1 MPLSVPTVFTN
12 ANLTRGICQVY
23 PSGDIWVGGIG
34 YVWRYR
40 SNGTSLNFSLGTAQ
54 IGGICW
60 DGSYLW
66 AAETNVGSGAKV
78 WKIHPVT
85 GPVAGYVVPNASGS
99 ICLGGDGNLWCTTEW
114 AAGTTTWQGV
124 TALTPLGTIA
134 HTYTVTSG
142 NSALTA
148 SNSHGIT
155 TDNLG
160 IYVWVVYGGFPNVY
174 RVTQATGAVTSY
186 TLSSPSSLPA
196 GIMRDGSNYY
206 IADQNL
212 AAWKVTSAGV
222 RTRWAT
228 VSGGGGSL
236 FAEPNGICAAA
247 DGNYYTCT
255 ADGYVY
261 RIDPTTGEFTEVCYL
276 AHYAFGIP
284 LDICAGPPVGVPGA
298 VYVGALTVPTSYP
311 TVWTVAPG
319 YAMQVPLI
327 G

>member
-12 ANLTRGICQVY
+12 PNLTRGICQVF
-23 PSGDIWVGGIG
+23 PSGDIWVGGDG

-40 SNGTSLNFSLGTAQ
+40 STGTSLNFSLGTAQ

-66 AAETNVGSGAKV
+66 AAETNVGSRARV

-85 GPVAGYVVPNASGS
+85 GLVARYVVPNASGS
-99 ICLGGDGNLWCTTEW
+99 ICLGGDGNLWCTTD
-114 AAGTTTWQGV
+114 QGV

-134 HTYTVTSG
+134 HTYTFTSG
-142 NSALTA
+142 ITA

-155 TDNLG
+155 SETTPT
-160 IYVWVVYGGFPNVY
+160 YVYVVYGGFQDAYKVAMSSGV
-174 RVTQATGAVTSY
+174 VTTWPLSGTSVLPTAT
-186 TLSSPSSLPA
+186 L
-196 GIMRDGSNYY
+196 MDGSDLW
-206 IADQNL
+206 IADEGG
-212 AAWKVTSAGV
+212 AMWHVDPSTGVTTKYPASC
-222 RTRWAT
+222 
-228 VSGGGGSL
+228 
-236 FAEPNGICAAA
+236 EPSGICLAP
-247 DGNYYTCT
+247 DNHLYICT

-261 RIDPTTGEFTEVCYL
+261 RFDPVTHAFTEVCSF
-276 AHYAFGIP
+276 AHYTFGIP

-319 YAMQVPLI
+319 YVAEVPLI

>member
-40 SNGTSLNFSLGTAQ
+40 SNGTSLHFSLGTAA

-85 GPVAGYVVPNASGS
+85 GPVASYVVPNASGS

-142 NSALTA
+142 SSALTA

-155 TDNLG
+155 SEATPT
-160 IYVWVVYGGFPNVY
+160 YVYVVYGGFQDAYKVAMSSGV
-174 RVTQATGAVTSY
+174 VTTWSLSGGAE
-186 TLSSPSSLPA
+186 LPA
-196 GIMRDGSNYY
+196 AILRDGSDIW
-206 IADQNL
+206 IADYNL
-212 AAWKVTSAGV
+212 AMWHVNPSTG
-222 RTRWAT
+222 AT
-228 VSGGGGSL
+228 TKYPVFL
-236 FAEPNGICAAA
+236 EPSGICLAP
-247 DGNYYTCT
+247 DNYLYICT

-261 RIDPTTGEFTEVCYL
+261 RFDPVTHAFTEVCYVL
-276 AHYAFGIP
+276 QYAFGKP

-319 YAMQVPLI
+319 YVMQVPVI